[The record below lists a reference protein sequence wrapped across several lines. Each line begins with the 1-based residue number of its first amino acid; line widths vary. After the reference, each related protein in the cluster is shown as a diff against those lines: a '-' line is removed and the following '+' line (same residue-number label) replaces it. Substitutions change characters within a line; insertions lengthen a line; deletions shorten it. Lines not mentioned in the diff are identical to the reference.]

1 MKILFF
7 VLFNILAIVTNSYAQ
22 SNTPLSQKD
31 SGSFNNKPPDSFL
44 APYRNKQSTE
54 ERDKHAKRYNLSVSE
69 YLRRDE
75 IAETECKKYFD
86 LHAQIANEIMMA
98 ELKGKAVSP
107 KLNKLDYETY
117 MNYHICRNSK
127 LLNISFTETEMRHEK
142 ANKNCS
148 SLQGAQKDSCDR
160 NFIVLGK

>member
-1 MKILFF
+1 MKILFS
-7 VLFNILAIVTNSYAQ
+7 VLFVILAIVTNSYAQ
-22 SNTPLSQKD
+22 SNAPLSQKD
-31 SGSFNNKPPDSFL
+31 GGSFSNKLSDSTL
-44 APYRNKQSTE
+44 APYRNKQSME
-54 ERDKHAKRYNLSVSE
+54 EREKNAKRYNLSVSE

-86 LHAQIANEIMMA
+86 LHAQIATEKMMA
-98 ELKGKAVSP
+98 ELQGKAASP

-117 MNYHICRNSK
+117 MNYNICRNSK

-142 ANKNCS
+142 ANKNCT
-148 SLQGAQKDSCDR
+148 SLQGWQKDSCDR